1 MRLRVGI
8 LAVLLVFSSVLG
20 VQAQTIENE
29 EGNTAN
35 LQLNTI
41 TTAVPFLLIGPD
53 ARHGAM
59 GDVGVA
65 SEPDASS
72 MHWNPAKYAFVKDDV
87 GFAVCYTPWLRALI
101 PDINLSYMSG
111 YVRRNE
117 NETFGFA
124 LRYFSLGQIT
134 FTDNSGNVIGQ
145 YSPNEF
151 ALSTAYSRKL
161 HDDFSTAIALRF
173 INSNLTGGVDVSNQS
188 TQAGRSLA
196 ADIAAYYTKD
206 VRLGGQDVD
215 WAAGLNI
222 SNMGNKIAYTETVT
236 RDFIP
241 INMRLGTSFT
251 TDIDAYNAVALNVD
265 FNKLLVPTPDSTG
278 TMSDVSV
285 VSGIFQSFNDA
296 PEGIKEEYTEVN
308 YSLGAEYWYD
318 QQFAVRA
325 GFFHEAPNKGDR
337 RYFTM
342 GAGVKYNVFRL
353 DFSYLFPVMRRDA
366 SGATN
371 PLANT
376 LRFSLVFDFG
386 ALEEQVKLNSGNEG

>member
-1 MRLRVGI
+1 MRI
-8 LAVLLVFSSVLG
+8 LAGLLVTLFCSLTLVK
-20 VQAQTIENE
+20 AQNFIDEDNNE
-29 EGNTAN
+29 QS

-65 SEPDASS
+65 TTPDASS
-72 MHWNPAKYAFVKDDV
+72 MHWNPAKYAFVEDDF

-101 PDINLSYMSG
+101 PDITLSYLSG
-111 YVRRNE
+111 YFRRND
-117 NETFGFA
+117 NESFGFA
-124 LRYFSLGQIT
+124 LRYFSLGDIT
-134 FTDNSGNVIGQ
+134 FTDNNGYAYGQ

-151 ALSTAYSRKL
+151 ALSSTYARKL
-161 HDDFSTAIALRF
+161 HDNFSTAIALRF
-173 INSNLTGGVDVSNQS
+173 INSNLTGGVDVANQA
-188 TQAGRSLA
+188 TQAGRSIA
-196 ADIAAYYTKD
+196 ADIATYYVKEVLFAGKD
-206 VRLGGQDVD
+206 LDI
-215 WAAGLNI
+215 AAGMNI
-222 SNMGNKIAYTETVT
+222 SNMGNKIAYTETT
-236 RDFIP
+236 ETDFIP
-241 INMRLGTSFT
+241 INMRMGSSVSTSF
-251 TDIDAYNAVALNVD
+251 DEYNALSFSVD

-278 TMSDVSV
+278 TNSDVSV
-285 VSGIFQSFNDA
+285 VSGIFQSFGDA
-296 PEGIKEEYTEVN
+296 PGGAKEEFSEVN
-308 YSLGAEYWYD
+308 YSIGAEYWYD
-318 QQFAVRA
+318 QQFAVRT
-325 GFFHEAPNKGDR
+325 GYFHEAPNKGDR

-386 ALEEQVKLNSGNEG
+386 AFEEQVKTPL

>member
-1 MRLRVGI
+1 MRIIAG
-8 LAVLLVFSSVLG
+8 LLVTLFCSLTLVK
-20 VQAQTIENE
+20 AQNFIDEDNNE
-29 EGNTAN
+29 QS

-65 SEPDASS
+65 TAPDASS
-72 MHWNPAKYAFVKDDV
+72 MHWNPAKYAFVEDDF

-101 PDINLSYMSG
+101 PDITLSYLSG
-111 YVRRNE
+111 YVRRND
-117 NETFGFA
+117 NESFGFA
-124 LRYFSLGQIT
+124 LRYFSLGDIT
-134 FTDNSGNVIGQ
+134 FTDNNGYAYGQ

-151 ALSTAYSRKL
+151 ALSSTYARKL
-161 HDDFSTAIALRF
+161 HDNLSTAIALRF
-173 INSNLTGGVDVSNQS
+173 INSNLTGGVDVANQA
-188 TQAGRSLA
+188 TQAGRSIA
-196 ADIAAYYTKD
+196 ADIATYYVKE
-206 VRLGGQDVD
+206 VRLAGNDLD
-215 WAAGLNI
+215 IAAGMNI
-222 SNMGNKIAYTETVT
+222 SNMGNKIAYTETSV

-241 INMRLGTSFT
+241 INMRIGSSASTSF
-251 TDIDAYNAVALNVD
+251 DEYNALSFSVD
-265 FNKLLVPTPDSTG
+265 FNKLLVPTPDSAG
-278 TMSDVSV
+278 TNSDVSV
-285 VSGIFQSFNDA
+285 VSGIFQSFGDA
-296 PEGIKEEYTEVN
+296 PGGAKEEFSEVN

-318 QQFAVRA
+318 QQFAVRT
-325 GFFHEAPNKGDR
+325 GYFHEAPNKGDR

-353 DFSYLFPVMRRDA
+353 DFSYLFPVRRRDA

-386 ALEEQVKLNSGNEG
+386 AFEEQVKPEL

>member
-1 MRLRVGI
+1 MRIIVG
-8 LAVLLVFSSVLG
+8 LLVTLFCSLTLVK
-20 VQAQTIENE
+20 AQNFIDQDNNE
-29 EGNTAN
+29 QS

-65 SEPDASS
+65 TTPDASS
-72 MHWNPAKYAFVKDDV
+72 MHWNPAKYAFVKDDF
-87 GFAVCYTPWLRALI
+87 GFAICYTPWLRALI
-101 PDINLSYMSG
+101 PDITLSYLSG
-111 YVRRNE
+111 YVRRNN
-117 NETFGFA
+117 NESFGFA
-124 LRYFSLGQIT
+124 LRYFSLGDIT
-134 FTDNSGNVIGQ
+134 FTDNNGYAYGQ

-151 ALSTAYSRKL
+151 ALSSTYARKL
-161 HDDFSTAIALRF
+161 YDNFSTAIALRF
-173 INSNLTGGVDVSNQS
+173 INSNLTGGVDVGNQS
-188 TQAGRSLA
+188 TQAGRSIA
-196 ADIAAYYTKD
+196 ADIATYYSEE
-206 VRLGGQDVD
+206 VRLAGNDLD
-215 WAAGLNI
+215 IAAGMNI
-222 SNMGNKIAYTETVT
+222 SNMGNKIAYTETSV

-241 INMRLGTSFT
+241 INLRLGSSVSTSF
-251 TDIDAYNAVALNVD
+251 DEYNALSFSVD
-265 FNKLLVPTPDSTG
+265 FNKLLVPTPDSLG
-278 TMSDVSV
+278 TNSDVSV
-285 VSGIFQSFNDA
+285 VSGIFQSFGDA
-296 PEGIKEEYTEVN
+296 PGGIKEEISEIN

-325 GFFHEAPNKGDR
+325 GYFHEAPNKGDR

-386 ALEEQVKLNSGNEG
+386 AFEEQVKTDQ

>member
-1 MRLRVGI
+1 MRI
-8 LAVLLVFSSVLG
+8 LAGLLVTLFCSLTLVK
-20 VQAQTIENE
+20 AQNFIDEDNNE
-29 EGNTAN
+29 QS

-65 SEPDASS
+65 TTPDASS
-72 MHWNPAKYAFVKDDV
+72 MHWNPAKYAFVEDDF

-101 PDINLSYMSG
+101 PDITLSYLSG
-111 YVRRNE
+111 YFRRND
-117 NETFGFA
+117 NESFGFA
-124 LRYFSLGQIT
+124 LRYFSLGDIT
-134 FTDNSGNVIGQ
+134 FTDNNGYAYGQ

-151 ALSTAYSRKL
+151 ALSSTYARKL
-161 HDDFSTAIALRF
+161 HDNFSTAIALRF
-173 INSNLTGGVDVSNQS
+173 INSNLTGGVDVANQA
-188 TQAGRSLA
+188 TQAGRSIA
-196 ADIAAYYTKD
+196 ADIATYYVKEVRFAGNDLD
-206 VRLGGQDVD
+206 V
-215 WAAGLNI
+215 AAGMNI
-222 SNMGNKIAYTETVT
+222 SNMGNKIAYTETSV

-241 INMRLGTSFT
+241 INMRIGSSASTSF
-251 TDIDAYNAVALNVD
+251 DEYNALSFSID
-265 FNKLLVPTPDSTG
+265 FNKLLVPTPDSAG
-278 TMSDVSV
+278 TNSDVSV
-285 VSGIFQSFNDA
+285 VSGIFQSFGDA
-296 PEGIKEEYTEVN
+296 PGGAKEEFSEVN

-325 GFFHEAPNKGDR
+325 GYFHEAPNKGDR

-386 ALEEQVKLNSGNEG
+386 AFEEQVKTEL